1 MQKSRAML
9 CPEIHPMTRPTT
21 PPLPC
26 PAGHAVSG
34 LTRHQPAIAARHHH
48 GFLAMAGLA
57 LVLALASPA
66 PLWAQPAATAAPAD
80 KTAPKLSPSYFER
93 VEALRDKVSEGKL
106 AEIRATI
113 VPATGHTTVEL
124 PEDKPKQTWW
134 QYDDDTTFIHI
145 ENTTGQAIAGLEI
158 AFWIDSCSLKS
169 QPPNIVHVL
178 LKKPLR
184 TNAQAVVKIPP
195 SKLLHTKNE
204 VSCLSVRGA
213 WSK

>member
-1 MQKSRAML
+1 
-9 CPEIHPMTRPTT
+9 
-21 PPLPC
+21 
-26 PAGHAVSG
+26 
-34 LTRHQPAIAARHHH
+34 
-48 GFLAMAGLA
+48 MAGLA
-57 LVLALASPA
+57 LVLALAVASPA
-66 PLWAQPAATAAPAD
+66 PSWAQPAAAAAPAD
-80 KTAPKLSPSYFER
+80 KTAPKLSSSYLER
-93 VEALRDKVSEGKL
+93 VEALRDRVSEGKL

-113 VPATGHTTVEL
+113 VPTTGHTTFEL

-145 ENTTGQAIAGLEI
+145 ENTTGQAIKGLEI